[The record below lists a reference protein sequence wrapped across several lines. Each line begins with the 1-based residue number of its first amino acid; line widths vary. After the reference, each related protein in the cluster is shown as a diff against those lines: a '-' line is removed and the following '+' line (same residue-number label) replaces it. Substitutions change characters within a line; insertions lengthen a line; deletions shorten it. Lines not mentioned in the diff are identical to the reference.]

1 MKRKVELLH
10 LEVIN
15 ETEQLYVFGTM
26 FNKVLYAQQLMLNT
40 ALPVEMQDELFR
52 NIISMLTDMTRADAA
67 DAEEVK
73 RR

>member
-1 MKRKVELLH
+1 MRKVELLH

-15 ETEQLYVFGTM
+15 ETEQLYIFGTM

-40 ALPVEMQDELFR
+40 ALPIPMQDELIRGIVEFLKNMKR
-52 NIISMLTDMTRADAA
+52 EDAA
-67 DAEEVK
+67 GAEEVG